1 MKIFSQLHGYF
12 QKTWLLITLFWGF
25 VFLLNTGPHW
35 EIYASNIELFENV
48 GVTTA
53 LQMFLALITIQILI
67 PFVLN
72 RGHKLWF
79 FIGLI
84 FLVFITSEINVVIR
98 YFYLEPQYP
107 VFYQNFLRLYGEMPF
122 ADRMLSLWTLKYIFF
137 SKLPLFLSPCM
148 VLVAYNF
155 HKKQQDLLLLNE
167 QKRKAELA
175 ALKNQLNPHF
185 IFNTLNNLYAL
196 ALKKSDQT
204 PLVIEKLSDIL
215 DYVLYRC
222 NDKFVS
228 LNNEIALIHNYMDL
242 EKLRFGKRIVFTTDV
257 QVDHDVRIAPL
268 ILLTLLENACK
279 HGSSQELKQAHVKI
293 AINASITHID
303 LMIENS
309 KPIGQISIKQQPEK
323 IGLQNLRKQLQLLY
337 KKSHKL
343 SVQETDEHYK
353 VTLTLNIR

>member
-1 MKIFSQLHGYF
+1 MIF
-12 QKTWLLITLFWGF
+12 FWGF

-35 EIYASNIELFENV
+35 EIYATTIELFENV
-48 GVTTA
+48 GVTTV
-53 LQMFLALITIQILI
+53 LQMFVAFLTIYLLI
-67 PFVLN
+67 PFLLN
-72 RGHKLWF
+72 RGHKMVF
-79 FIGLI
+79 FIGL
-84 FLVFITSEINVVIR
+84 FLLVFIASEINVVIR
-98 YFYLEPQYP
+98 YYYLEPQYP

-122 ADRMLSLWTLKYIFF
+122 ADRMLSLWTMKYIFF
-137 SKLPLFLSPCM
+137 TKLPLFLSPCM
-148 VLVAYNF
+148 VLVAYDF

-228 LNNEIALIHNYMDL
+228 LNNEVTLINNYMDL
-242 EKLRFGKRIVFTTDV
+242 EKLRFGKRIVFDCDV
-257 QVDHDVRIAPL
+257 NIEHDVRIAPL

-279 HGSSQELKQAHVKI
+279 HGSSQELKQAVVKVVI
-293 AINASITHID
+293 KATLERIE
-303 LMIENS
+303 LMIENT
-309 KPIGQISIKQQPEK
+309 KPIEQMKIVQKPEK
-323 IGLQNLRKQLQLLY
+323 IGLQNLRKQLHLLY
-337 KKSHKL
+337 KDSHKL
-343 SVQETDEHYK
+343 SVDESNERYK
-353 VTLTLNIR
+353 VTLVVNIR